1 MKAGQYL
8 IWGKVKMQTIIGI
21 DLGTSTTEVAV
32 IKDGK
37 PVLLNNYDGNVI
49 TPSVVGVD
57 ESGNYIVGDRAKSQL
72 LLRPNSTIAEI
83 KRKMGTDEKIRLD
96 REVLSPIEI
105 SSKIIA
111 YAKRYASVALE
122 EEIKEA
128 VISVPAYFNEI
139 QRRATV
145 EAAEKAGLNVRRI
158 INEPTAAALSYGLEH
173 LEEESLVL
181 VYDLGGGTFDV
192 TLLEMFDGVLEVKAS
207 SGDNTLG
214 GKDFDECLMHYLIE
228 QFEKRNK
235 IHIGQDTY
243 ALAKLKEAAENCKI
257 ALSERDSYTVHIPM
271 LITKKGIPYSLE
283 ETVNIHQFEE
293 MIQPYIERTHL
304 PIQTVLSDS
313 KIAKEEIDFVLLV
326 GGSTRIP
333 MISKDIEQFLGIQ
346 PVHLVNPDYAVA
358 EGAAIQGGIISGVIG
373 QEDSIIMTDV
383 NPFSL
388 GVSALTG
395 LMDLRMSVI
404 IPRNTTIPVTREEIY
419 WTSYDN
425 QEAADIRVYQGESIY
440 PEENQFL
447 GKFRIGDIPMG
458 RVGKESIKVSFSYN
472 LNGMLSVEAMIL
484 STKKRASI
492 EIDLTGVTEKAS
504 IDVSEWTDHKLAR
517 SFRSIIRQAEKQINQ
532 RKDIETVQL
541 QKSVYELKKAII
553 QEEEEK
559 ATEIQDMLLNELEI
573 LEEERNQ

>member
-1 MKAGQYL
+1 
-8 IWGKVKMQTIIGI
+8 MQTIIGI

-37 PVLLNNYDGNVI
+37 PVLLNNYDGTVI

-111 YAKRYASVALE
+111 YAKRYASAALE

-214 GKDFDECLMHYLIE
+214 GKDFDECLMRYLIE
-228 QFEKRNK
+228 HFEKKNQ

-283 ETVNIHQFEE
+283 ETINIHQFEE
-293 MIQPYIERTHL
+293 MIQPYVNRTHR
-304 PIQTVLSDS
+304 PIETVLSDS
-313 KIAKEEIDFVLLV
+313 KIAKEEIDYVLLV

-346 PVHLVNPDYAVA
+346 PVHLANPDYAVA
-358 EGAAIQGGIISGVIG
+358 EGAAIQGGIISGEIG

-425 QEAADIRVYQGESIY
+425 QESADIQVYQGESIY

-458 RVGKESIKVSFSYN
+458 RAGKESIKVSFSYN
-472 LNGMLSVEAMIL
+472 VNGMLSVEAMIL

-492 EIDLTGVTEKAS
+492 EIDLTGVTEKDLEKAS

-517 SFRSIIRQAEKQINQ
+517 SFRSIIRQAEKQINH
-532 RKDIETVQL
+532 RKNIETAQL
-541 QKSVYELKKAII
+541 QKLVYELKKAII

-559 ATEIQDMLLNELEI
+559 ATEIQDMLLDELEI
-573 LEEERNQ
+573 LVEERNR